1 MQKESQVKLANL
13 LEQTGELLV
22 QAVEERDAAL
32 AKVAAYEL
40 RERTTKLAASM
51 HEKGIEVDVPVD
63 KLAEHLT
70 ALADTGKLA
79 EYERAVELVGP
90 DMGSKVGSL
99 GGRSSTG
106 LDPLTSLLING

>member
-22 QAVEERDAAL
+22 QAVGERDAAL

-51 HEKGIEVDVPVD
+51 HEKGIEVDVPAA
-63 KLAEHLT
+63 KLAEHL
-70 ALADTGKLA
+70 AELAQTGKLA

-90 DMGSKVGSL
+90 DMGQKIGSL
-99 GGRSSTG
+99 GGRQSTG
-106 LDPLTSLLING
+106 VDPLTNFLING